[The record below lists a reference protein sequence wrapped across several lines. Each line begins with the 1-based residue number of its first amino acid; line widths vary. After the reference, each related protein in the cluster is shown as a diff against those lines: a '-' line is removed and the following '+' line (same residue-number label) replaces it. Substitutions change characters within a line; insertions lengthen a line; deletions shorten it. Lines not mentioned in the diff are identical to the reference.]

1 MNTLFSQKKTDFYI
15 IAVSESV
22 INIKLPPIDI
32 SIPNYSCEFCPM
44 KANVG
49 GKLIYVSN
57 HLSFKT
63 RNDLMIY
70 KSFELESAFI
80 EICNPKKVNIIIIGC
95 IYKHQNMNINKFN
108 DDYFTSWQ
116 IN

>member
-1 MNTLFSQKKTDFYI
+1 M
-15 IAVSESV
+15 SESV
-22 INIKLPPIDI
+22 ISNKLPPSDI
-32 SIPNYSCEFCPM
+32 SIPNYSYEFCPM

-49 GKLIYVSN
+49 DKLIYVRN

-70 KSFELESAFI
+70 KSFEIESACI

-95 IYKHQNMNINKFN
+95 L
-108 DDYFTSWQ
+108 
-116 IN
+116 